1 MPFSSALFFNDQ
13 ITLYLANKS
22 NSSHFF
28 QRIRVPLYTAIL
40 DIQVAGADAGQS
52 DLHYGVL
59 RVENFRLRLIL

>member
-52 DLHYGVL
+52 DLHYGIL
-59 RVENFRLRLIL
+59 RVENPRLRFLQ

>member
-1 MPFSSALFFNDQ
+1 MSFSPALFFNDQ

-40 DIQVAGADAGQS
+40 DIQVAGADAVYQTQKVDTKIFIS
-52 DLHYGVL
+52 
-59 RVENFRLRLIL
+59 